1 MGRAHHQLR
10 HLEDVHDRLLWQGS
24 YLRLGIY
31 QRVRRLPTPGRAM
44 RPSSWSPMA
53 LPRKQPP
60 TRAQNAMSP
69 TLIRALSR
77 FRGSPI
83 FLVRMVKSRVMKF
96 SGQGKER
103 KNEKKGLTFVLKVVQ
118 YIAFYNTVTLIK
130 TKSYHQNK
138 IIIFSKIIV
147 IRIKKICANVLILS
161 IFAQ

>member
-1 MGRAHHQLR
+1 
-10 HLEDVHDRLLWQGS
+10 
-24 YLRLGIY
+24 
-31 QRVRRLPTPGRAM
+31 
-44 RPSSWSPMA
+44 
-53 LPRKQPP
+53 
-60 TRAQNAMSP
+60 
-69 TLIRALSR
+69 
-77 FRGSPI
+77 
-83 FLVRMVKSRVMKF
+83 MKF